1 MAAARTS
8 NGLPEFGREKIRYQL
23 FRWIWV
29 LQGNEFGQTGFGF
42 IPASGNDLSQF
53 VWLDFQVASLPETS
67 DANR

>member
-29 LQGNEFGQTGFGF
+29 LQGNEFGQTGFG
-42 IPASGNDLSQF
+42 SSQH
-53 VWLDFQVASLPETS
+53 PEMTCPNLFGLIS
-67 DANR
+67 R